1 MKIFNMKSSWW
12 KILGVALLLYA
23 FIFGLLM
30 PLKPGIYAV
39 TPDNAITGTTSLIR
53 VEGYNTNFTKEAESI
68 KVWLKLN
75 DTFALMAN
83 KIQVIDDMALNASF
97 DIPVQLPIKK
107 KIKNFTLVMDHKVDG
122 ASVSPSAVTLTQKAH
137 KVDNISPQ
145 WTTNPIAGLTIV
157 NKFNFPFRNILY
169 ETIRNLYFHVSLWLA
184 MMILFI
190 ASVVMSF
197 KHLRSGKPED
207 DWKSLSLTAAGTLMG
222 FLGLFTGMIWAQYTW
237 GSFWPKNEVKLNMTA
252 VALLIYLA
260 YFVLRGSL
268 ENQEQ
273 RGRISAVYNIFAF
286 AALIPLLY
294 VVPRLTS
301 SLHPGSGGNST
312 FGSEDLDNTMR
323 AVFYPAVIG
332 WTLLGV
338 WMGSIM
344 YRAIALKDKILS
356 R

>member
-1 MKIFNMKSSWW
+1 MKIFDMKKSWW
-12 KILGVALLLYA
+12 KVLGVALLLYA

-39 TPDNAITGTTSLIR
+39 TPDHAETGTSATIR
-53 VEGYNTNFTKEAESI
+53 VEGYNTNFTKESESI
-68 KVWLKLN
+68 KVWLKLDEN
-75 DTFALMAN
+75 YALKAN
-83 KIQVIDDMALNASF
+83 SVSVIDDITLDAKF
-97 DIPVQLPIKK
+97 DIPLQLPLDQ
-107 KIKNFTLVMDHKVDG
+107 KIQNTTLVLDHKVDG
-122 ASVSPSAVTLTQKAH
+122 ASVSPSAVTLTQKVEKTTETLAQWSAH
-137 KVDNISPQ
+137 
-145 WTTNPIAGLTIV
+145 PIQGLTIV
-157 NKFNFPFRNILY
+157 EKFNFPFRNILY
-169 ETIRNLYFHVSLWLA
+169 ETIRNVYFHVSLWLA

-190 ASVVMSF
+190 ASVFMSF
-197 KHLRSGKPED
+197 KHLQLGRPED
-207 DWKSLSLTAAGTLMG
+207 DWKSFSLTAAGTLMG

-268 ENQEQ
+268 ENPEQ
-273 RGRISAVYNIFAF
+273 RGKISAVYNIFAF

-301 SLHPGSGGNST
+301 SLHPGNGGNPA
-312 FGSEDLDNTMR
+312 FGSDDLDNTMR

-344 YRAIALKDKILS
+344 YRAIALKDKLLS
-356 R
+356 E

>member
-1 MKIFNMKSSWW
+1 MFNMKKSWW
-12 KILGVALLLYA
+12 KILGVALLLYS

-39 TPDNAITGTTSLIR
+39 TPDSVVTGKTSEIQI
-53 VEGYNTNFTKEAESI
+53 EGYNTHFTQASESI

-83 KIQVIDDMALNASF
+83 KIKVLDDMTLIASF
-97 DIPVQLPIKK
+97 DIPLQLPKQRIQ
-107 KIKNFTLVMDHKVDG
+107 NTTLVLEHAVDG
-122 ASVSPSAVTLTQKAH
+122 ASVSPSAVTLSQKA
-137 KVDNISPQ
+137 DRITTIAPA
-145 WTTNPIAGLTIV
+145 WTAHPIAGLTIV
-157 NKFNFPFRNILY
+157 NKFSFPFRNILY

-207 DWKSLSLTAAGTLMG
+207 DWKSLSLTSAGTLMG

-237 GSFWPKNEVKLNMTA
+237 GSFWPKGEVKLNMTA

-268 ENQEQ
+268 ENPEQ
-273 RGRISAVYNIFAF
+273 RGRIASVYNIFAF

-294 VVPRLTS
+294 VVPRLVS
-301 SLHPGSGGNST
+301 SLHPGNGGNPA
-312 FGSEDLDNTMR
+312 FGSDDLDNTMR

-344 YRAIALKDKILS
+344 YRAIALKDKLLS